1 MTTSSSKLI
10 VGVFDSGVGGL
21 TVMRALR
28 RAAPGH
34 DYIYLG
40 DTARLPYG
48 TKSARTVR
56 SYARLSTQALVDRG
70 IDVLIVACNTASS
83 FALDLLAQTYSDIPV
98 FGVIAPGAEAAVNS
112 SVRGC
117 IAIIGTESTVRGGTY
132 QQEIFRLNP
141 SIQVV
146 ARSCPLL
153 VTLAEDGWVSGTVPE
168 TVLSAYLDPWL
179 FGDKKPDVLLLGCT
193 HFPILADA
201 IEDIVGPSVR
211 IVDSA
216 ITTAMSVVAMIG
228 HGHGSGKLTLMAT
241 DDVERFARV
250 GEFFLNQKIDSSE
263 VVRIDL

>member
-1 MTTSSSKLI
+1 M
-10 VGVFDSGVGGL
+10 
-21 TVMRALR
+21 
-28 RAAPGH
+28 
-34 DYIYLG
+34 
-40 DTARLPYG
+40 
-48 TKSARTVR
+48 
-56 SYARLSTQALVDRG
+56 
-70 IDVLIVACNTASS
+70 
-83 FALDLLAQTYSDIPV
+83 
-98 FGVIAPGAEAAVNS
+98 
-112 SVRGC
+112 
-117 IAIIGTESTVRGGTY
+117 
-132 QQEIFRLNP
+132 
-141 SIQVV
+141 
-146 ARSCPLL
+146 
-153 VTLAEDGWVSGTVPE
+153 PE

-201 IEDIVGPSVR
+201 IKDIVGPSVR